1 MKTGFLS
8 ALALRGLVVGVAL
21 AGLFGCRGEPS
32 DQPPVHLNPNMDTQ
46 DKYKP
51 YRASQFF
58 EDGRAMR
65 SPPANTVPYGR
76 LALAGYKDP
85 AMLAEDDGY
94 NLGYTDVDA
103 EGQPQWVTAIP
114 VKPSM
119 QLLRRGQQ
127 RYDIF
132 CAPCH
137 DKAGYGKG
145 PVTLRDWPIPVPSY
159 HEDRLRQLSVGEIYK
174 AITYGVNNNNMPSYA
189 GQIGVADRWAIVAYV
204 RALQLSQQMLA
215 GQ

>member
-8 ALALRGLVVGVAL
+8 ALMLRGLVVGVAL

-32 DQPPVHLNPNMDTQ
+32 ELPPVHLNPNMDTQ

-51 YRASQFF
+51 YRVSAFF

-65 SPPANTVPYGR
+65 TPPANTVPYGR
-76 LALAGYKDP
+76 VANAGFQDP
-85 AMLAEDDGY
+85 MMLAADDALH
-94 NLGYTDVDA
+94 LGYSAIGAD
-103 EGQPQWVTAIP
+103 GQPQWVDTIP
-114 VKPSM
+114 LEPSLE
-119 QLLRRGQQ
+119 LLERGQQ
-127 RYDIF
+127 RYGIY

-137 DKAGYGKG
+137 DNAGGGKG
-145 PVTLRDWPIPVPSY
+145 PVTMRDWPIPVPSY
-159 HEDRLRQLSVGEIYK
+159 HDDRLRQMSVGEIYK

-189 GQIGVADRWAIVAYV
+189 QQIGVNDRWAIVAYV

>member
-1 MKTGFLS
+1 MKSGFLS
-8 ALALRGLVVGVAL
+8 ALMLRGLVVGVAL

-51 YRASQFF
+51 YRGSDFF

-65 SPPANTVPYGR
+65 SPPANTVPYGHV
-76 LALAGYKDP
+76 ANAGFQSAD
-85 AMLAEDDGY
+85 MLAEDDAY
-94 NLGYTDVDA
+94 HLGYDA
-103 EGQPQWVTAIP
+103 IGADGEPQWVTTIP

-119 QLLRRGQQ
+119 ELMRRGQQ
-127 RYDIF
+127 RYDIY

-137 DKAGYGKG
+137 DHAGGGKG
-145 PVTLRDWPIPVPSY
+145 PVTLRGWPVPVPSY
-159 HEDRLRQLSVGEIYK
+159 HDDRLKQMSVGQIYK
-174 AITYGVNNNNMPSYA
+174 AIAYGVNNNNMPSYA
-189 GQIGVADRWAIVAYV
+189 QQIGVADRWAIVAYV
-204 RALQLSQQMLA
+204 RALQLSQTLA